1 MINDETQQREYG
13 RKSQR
18 DSLSVSWGNDTR
30 NGAGTTTNSTLPYNR
45 SIDPPSSSTKPNS
58 LDGPRA
64 EEMQDT
70 STMLDDR
77 VYYDHLG
84 AGKEENNIE

>member
-58 LDGPRA
+58 LDRPRA
-64 EEMQDT
+64 EEIQGT
-70 STMLDDR
+70 TMLDDR
-77 VYYDHLG
+77 VYYDHPE
-84 AGKEENNIE
+84 AGKEENNNE